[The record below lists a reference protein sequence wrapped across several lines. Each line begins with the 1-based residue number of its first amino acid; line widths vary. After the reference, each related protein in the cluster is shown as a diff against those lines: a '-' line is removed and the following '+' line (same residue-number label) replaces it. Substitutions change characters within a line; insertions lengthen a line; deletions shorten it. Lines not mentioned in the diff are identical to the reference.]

1 MAFWFMKIPVIII
14 LLFATCTL
22 SFQEVKLNK
31 GALKKM
37 DKSIKST
44 WEVDEYQKISIAVAD
59 VKLEGVVLQGSE
71 QVFAVQNADQSLL
84 GYMILSSARGKY
96 DYFDVMVLYNE
107 KIEILDSEI
116 LVYREDFGGEI
127 GSFRWLKQF
136 VGKSFSSQFKIDE
149 DVQGISGAT
158 ISVRAATNE
167 FKRITILMEKLKNQ
181 NKLNP

>member
-1 MAFWFMKIPVIII
+1 VF
-14 LLFATCTL
+14 FAACTL

-31 GALKKM
+31 SALKKM

-44 WEVDEYQKISIAVAD
+44 WEVDDYKKVSIALVD
-59 VKLEGVVLQGSE
+59 GKPEGIKLQGSE
-71 QVFAVQNADQSLL
+71 QLYAVQKADQSFL

-96 DYFDVMVLYNE
+96 DYFDLMVLYNE

-127 GSFRWLKQF
+127 GSGRWLRQF
-136 VGKSFSSQFKIDE
+136 IGKTFASQFKLDE

-158 ISVRAATNE
+158 ISVRSATNE
-167 FKRITILMEKLKNQ
+167 IKRVTRLMEELKNQ